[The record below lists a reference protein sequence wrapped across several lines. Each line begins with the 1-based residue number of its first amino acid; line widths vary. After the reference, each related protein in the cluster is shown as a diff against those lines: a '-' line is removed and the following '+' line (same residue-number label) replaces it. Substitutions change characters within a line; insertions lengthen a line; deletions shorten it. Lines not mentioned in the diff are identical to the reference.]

1 MNAIVLGVS
10 RDSLK
15 SHQKFA
21 EKNQL
26 PFSLLVDEDEL
37 LHQQFDV
44 IKEKKMFGK
53 IGMGTERSTFI
64 IDEKGVLIKELRKVK
79 AKGHA
84 DEIEKVIK
92 KLEER

>member
-1 MNAIVLGVS
+1 MNTIILGVS
-10 RDSLK
+10 RDSLT

-37 LHQQFDV
+37 LHRQFDV

-53 IGMGTERSTFI
+53 IGMGTERSTFL
-64 IDEKGVLIKELRKVK
+64 IDELGVLIAEYRKVK

-84 DEIEKVIK
+84 SEMVQEIK
-92 KLEER
+92 ERHKA